1 MDHVTYD
8 QEADILY
15 VRLQVGESAKQ
26 TFLDDARI
34 IDRSADGAILG
45 VEFLGA
51 SDGVDLVDVPFAQT
65 VQRLINESGLGL
77 KVFA

>member
-8 QEADILY
+8 QETDILY

>member
-8 QEADILY
+8 QETDILY
-15 VRLQVGESAKQ
+15 VRLQVGESTKQ

-65 VQRLINESGLGL
+65 VQRLIEESGLGL